1 MLLRELYTWREAQ
14 DLRST
19 LSHGKLN
26 MALGLL
32 RWEFLFFLKLS
43 CHVNVF
49 FVLVLTVRCGNVPF
63 PPTQNS
69 HREKTHGTWCL
80 SAGNYL
86 VRGACFCDL
95 ENILTRTLRRDK
107 EKPIHT
113 QWDSTL
119 ASLHFAT
126 VCITLLFFHRETLQ
140 KSFLAALEEC
150 CSFGRL
156 ARLGRSLVTFAEWC
170 CWCCWCCCWC
180 CSLLLCCLTGLLI
193 SWQLRSVIPKE
204 PQTPYQQEV
213 DNRGLSPLSLLIF
226 FLNGRGGGGRE
237 AEVFKNPK

>member
-32 RWEFLFFLKLS
+32 RWEFLWLS

-49 FVLVLTVRCGNVPF
+49 FVLVLTVRCGSVPF

-107 EKPIHT
+107 EKPIHSET
-113 QWDSTL
+113 ALWHLYILQRF
-119 ASLHFAT
+119 ASLCCFSTEKHSKKVF
-126 VCITLLFFHRETLQ
+126 LLLWR
-140 KSFLAALEEC
+140 SVAASADLR
-150 CSFGRL
+150 G
-156 ARLGRSLVTFAEWC
+156 LGGVS
-170 CWCCWCCCWC
+170 
-180 CSLLLCCLTGLLI
+180 SLLLSGAAGAAGAAAGAAVCCFAVWLDC
-193 SWQLRSVIPKE
+193 SYP
-204 PQTPYQQEV
+204 
-213 DNRGLSPLSLLIF
+213 DNWDR
-226 FLNGRGGGGRE
+226 
-237 AEVFKNPK
+237 